1 MGDGDGDVIGGK
13 DVLIERER
21 TLFFYFL
28 SAKSINVV
36 IRKKKKT
43 RENFEKQSK

>member
-21 TLFFYFL
+21 TVFFIFYQPSPL
-28 SAKSINVV
+28 TS
-36 IRKKKKT
+36 
-43 RENFEKQSK
+43 